1 MNIAILEGY
10 TTNPGDLSFESF
22 KELGNVTYYD
32 RTNDNEFVER
42 ATGCDAIIINKLKLT
57 RERLTNLPDLK
68 FIGILATGFDN
79 VDLEAAKDLG
89 IAVCNVPAYASES
102 AAQHTFALLLEL
114 TNHVALYDEAV
125 KDGEWSSSPDFT
137 FVKKPMMQLAGKSL
151 GIIGYGNIGKEVGA
165 IGEAFGMKVN
175 VYSKDKE
182 ACIKSDII
190 SLHCPLTA
198 ENKNMINKEFIS
210 KMKDCAILI
219 NTARGGLISEDDLY
233 DALVN
238 KKLAAAAID
247 VLPKEPPTESKLFE
261 LDNCIIT
268 PHISWMTK
276 EARQKIIDIS
286 FANLEAFGKG
296 EKLNRIV

>member
-10 TTNPGDLSFESF
+10 TTNPGDLSFEAFES
-22 KELGNVTYYD
+22 LGNVRYYD
-32 RTNDNEFVER
+32 RTTSNEFVER
-42 ATGCDAIIINKLKLT
+42 AKDCEAVVINKLKLT
-57 RERLTNLPDLK
+57 GELMSSCPKLK
-68 FIGILATGFDN
+68 YIGILATGFDN
-79 VDLEAAKDLG
+79 VDLKAAEELG

-114 TNHVALYDEAV
+114 TNHVATYDEAV
-125 KDGEWSSSPDFT
+125 KNGEWSNSLDFT
-137 FVKKPMMQLAGKSL
+137 FVKKPMMLLSGKSL
-151 GIIGYGNIGKEVGA
+151 GIIGFGHIGKEVAA
-165 IGEAFGMKVN
+165 IAEAFGMRVN
-175 VYSKDKE
+175 VYSQDKE

-198 ENKNMINKEFIS
+198 DNKEMINKEFIS
-210 KMKDCAILI
+210 KMKDGAII
-219 NTARGGLISEDDLY
+219 VNTARGGLISEDDLY
-233 DALVN
+233 DALVS

-247 VLPKEPPTESKLFE
+247 VLPVEPPTSSKLFS

-286 FANLEAFGKG
+286 LANLEAFKKG